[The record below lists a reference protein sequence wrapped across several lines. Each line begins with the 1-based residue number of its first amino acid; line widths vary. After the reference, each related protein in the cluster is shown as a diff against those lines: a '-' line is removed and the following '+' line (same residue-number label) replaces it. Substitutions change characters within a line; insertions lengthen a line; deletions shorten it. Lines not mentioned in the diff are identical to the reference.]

1 MLGVLAGFATIG
13 IIIGVGFL
21 LAQLRILDVT
31 AQAVLSRVAFY
42 VASPA
47 LMVTVLGRTDIHRL
61 LSANLIASLGSVVVT
76 ATIAALLARLVWKR
90 SSGDTVIACF
100 CAAYVNAGNLGL
112 PIAAYALGD
121 AALIAP
127 MLLAQLLVL
136 QPSGLTVLDSITHVP
151 HPGTSRSRL
160 FLIRLSRPFRNPLA
174 IGSLIGLGLA
184 LTGTTLPVAINAP
197 LTLVG
202 GMAVPSMLLAYGI
215 SLRLGGRRP
224 TRRRRT
230 AAPGGPPGR
239 PQARPAADR
248 GLSDRG
254 VPGRTLGARPAR
266 GHGHRGTADRSERL
280 HVRHALPAWGAA
292 RPGRDLRR
300 DHPQRAGDLVDHLAA
315 QLSSAGSK
323 SLGSTSTIQLP
334 VLSRITASI
343 PYGRSAGSCRNVTPL
358 PLSSSK
364 AR

>member
-13 IIIGVGFL
+13 IIIAVGFL

-76 ATIAALLARLVWKR
+76 ATAAALLASLVWKR

-136 QPSGLTVLDSITHVP
+136 QPSGLTVLDAISHVP
-151 HPGTSRSRL
+151 HPDTSRGRL

-174 IGSLIGLGLA
+174 IGSLIGLALA
-184 LTGTTLPVAINAP
+184 LTGITLPVAINAP

-215 SLRLGGRRP
+215 SLRLGGR
-224 TRRRRT
+224 
-230 AAPGGPPGR
+230 PGGAEPP
-239 PQARPAADR
+239 PQVGTLVVLKLVLQPIVAYLIGAYLV
-248 GLSDRG
+248 GLSGHDLLAVTVIAALPTAQNVFTFAMRYQRG
-254 VPGRTLGARPAR
+254 VLLARDVIFVATILSVPAILLI
-266 GHGHRGTADRSERL
+266 TWL
-280 HVRHALPAWGAA
+280 
-292 RPGRDLRR
+292 
-300 DHPQRAGDLVDHLAA
+300 
-315 QLSSAGSK
+315 LS
-323 SLGSTSTIQLP
+323 
-334 VLSRITASI
+334 
-343 PYGRSAGSCRNVTPL
+343 
-358 PLSSSK
+358 
-364 AR
+364 